1 MSIFDKLRGDT
12 REPLSSKSA
21 VLLGCILMAS
31 ADGEIDDDELAIVRR
46 LDGSSDTSNWQ
57 AAVKAFQK
65 LRRSDAIDAVCTA
78 LEPDHMMP
86 FLANLIDLAMADGH
100 LAGAEKD
107 LLEVFCQK
115 LEPDEQFLE
124 DAVTII
130 GIKNTLSTI

>member
-1 MSIFDKLRGDT
+1 MSIFDKLRGDAK
-12 REPLSSKSA
+12 EPLASKSA

-31 ADGEIDDDELAIVRR
+31 ADGDIDDDELAIVRR
-46 LDGSSDTSNWQ
+46 LDGSSDSSNWQ

-65 LRRSDAIDAVCTA
+65 LRRSDAIDEVCTA
-78 LEPDHMMP
+78 LEADHVMP

>member
-65 LRRSDAIDAVCTA
+65 LRRSDAIDAVCAA
-78 LEPDHMMP
+78 LASDHVMP